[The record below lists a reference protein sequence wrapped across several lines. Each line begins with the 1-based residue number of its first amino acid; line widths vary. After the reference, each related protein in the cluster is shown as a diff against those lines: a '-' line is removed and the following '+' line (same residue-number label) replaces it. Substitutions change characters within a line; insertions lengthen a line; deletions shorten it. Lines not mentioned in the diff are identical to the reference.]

1 MIQTLLNDTSGLILQ
16 NKIYLNLYDKMT
28 NTDYRP
34 LIYFESQFTKKIKK
48 FTVSATYTNQDR
60 YVELTYNTVRA
71 QGSENLVAGN
81 IFMGTTDFP
90 LGFYNAYIYQNTSNT
105 NLDSSSLTLI
115 YTGLMNMA
123 MNTGQELPVDYTEYT
138 TNDSDTESVYI
149 TI

>member
-1 MIQTLLNDTSGLILQ
+1 MIQTLINDTDGLILQ
-16 NKIYLNLYDKMT
+16 NKIYLDLYDKMT

-34 LIYFESQFTKKIKK
+34 LIYFKSQFTESVKK
-48 FTVSATYTNQDR
+48 FTVTASYTSQER

-71 QGSENLVAGN
+71 SGSENLTAGN
-81 IFMGTTDFP
+81 IFMGNTDFP
-90 LGFYNAYIYQNTSNT
+90 LGFYDAFIYQNTSNT
-105 NLDSSSLTLI
+105 NLNSSGLTLL

-123 MNTGQELPVDYTEYT
+123 MNSGEVPPVEYTEYT

>member
-81 IFMGTTDFP
+81 IFMGNTDFP